1 MFFKTRTYIFWGTQ
15 FNRRPAG
22 GKQWAQAGRGWKG
35 DSRGQWQEEV
45 EGWVGG
51 RWERAG
57 TDGGYSF
64 RRLSRGPREKV
75 SL

>member
-22 GKQWAQAGRGWKG
+22 GKQWAQAAWGWKG

-45 EGWVGG
+45 EGWVWGEVG
-51 RWERAG
+51 ASGDRWGLLLPQA
-57 TDGGYSF
+57 F
-64 RRLSRGPREKV
+64 
-75 SL
+75 